1 MERRKIFKGLRVVEL
16 ASVLAGPAVG
26 MFFAELGAEVIKV
39 ENKSGGDLTRRWKQT
54 GEDPTSDTSSYYH
67 AVNWNKKVLFFDLLN
82 QHDYNEVLQLIA
94 TADILISN
102 FKAGDDVKLN
112 LVSVD
117 LAKKFPSLIIG
128 EIAGYT
134 DSTKVAFDAVLQ
146 AETGLMSI
154 NGTSDSGPL
163 KLPIAFVDLFAAH
176 QLKEG
181 LLVAILQKTKTGL
194 GSIVKTNLYD
204 AALSSLAN
212 QASNWLNNKIIP
224 TPQGSLHPNIAPYGE
239 VFITSDDKDVLL
251 AIGTD
256 LQFNALCEV
265 IDIPVVCT
273 DFDFSTNDLR
283 LINRVQLKLIL
294 QMAISKVNCLQF
306 LTACERYKIPAGKI
320 NRIDEVFDNPDAQRM
335 ILNQTEFDNSISKR
349 VATVAFDIV
358 INVKE

>member
-1 MERRKIFKGLRVVEL
+1 M
-16 ASVLAGPAVG
+16 
-26 MFFAELGAEVIKV
+26 
-39 ENKSGGDLTRRWKQT
+39 
-54 GEDPTSDTSSYYH
+54 
-67 AVNWNKKVLFFDLLN
+67 
-82 QHDYNEVLQLIA
+82 
-94 TADILISN
+94 
-102 FKAGDDVKLN
+102 
-112 LVSVD
+112 
-117 LAKKFPSLIIG
+117 
-128 EIAGYT
+128 
-134 DSTKVAFDAVLQ
+134 
-146 AETGLMSI
+146 
-154 NGTSDSGPL
+154 
-163 KLPIAFVDLFAAH
+163 
-176 QLKEG
+176 
-181 LLVAILQKTKTGL
+181 